1 MERVLLPPLARP
13 VFLHEMKNLEA
24 LGRERMAAKGW

>member
-13 VFLHEMKNLEA
+13 VFLREMRNLEA
-24 LGRERMAAKGW
+24 LGRERMAAGA